1 MLAVEVRTGLTE
13 GAFTTEAGVFGGA
26 VVAVE
31 VDITVD
37 LLVITKEDVGAERFV
52 EVTGNAEGFVVVGAR
67 AVMVLALTE
76 GSEAGVESELSLTE
90 GVVRVEDLVKV
101 VVGVVLGLEMREE
114 VVVAFNSAVKGWG
127 EVAVGTAT

>member
-1 MLAVEVRTGLTE
+1 MLAVEVRTGLNE

-31 VDITVD
+31 MDITVD

-52 EVTGNAEGFVVVGAR
+52 EVTGNAKGFVVVGAR

-90 GVVRVEDLVKV
+90 GVEDLVK
-101 VVGVVLGLEMREE
+101 VVGVVLGLEMGEE
-114 VVVAFNSAVKGWG
+114 VVVAFDSAVKGWG

>member
-1 MLAVEVRTGLTE
+1 M
-13 GAFTTEAGVFGGA
+13 
-26 VVAVE
+26 VAVE
-31 VDITVD
+31 MDITVD

-52 EVTGNAEGFVVVGAR
+52 EVTGNAKGFVVVGAR

-101 VVGVVLGLEMREE
+101 VGVVLGLEMGEE
-114 VVVAFNSAVKGWG
+114 VVVAFDSAVKGWG

>member
-1 MLAVEVRTGLTE
+1 M
-13 GAFTTEAGVFGGA
+13 
-26 VVAVE
+26 VAVE

-37 LLVITKEDVGAERFV
+37 LLVITKEDIGAERFV
-52 EVTGNAEGFVVVGAR
+52 EVTGNTEGFVVVGAR

>member
-1 MLAVEVRTGLTE
+1 M
-13 GAFTTEAGVFGGA
+13 
-26 VVAVE
+26 VAVE

-37 LLVITKEDVGAERFV
+37 LLVITKEEIGAKRFV

-101 VVGVVLGLEMREE
+101 VVGVVLGLEMGEE

>member
-1 MLAVEVRTGLTE
+1 MLAVEVRTGLNE

-31 VDITVD
+31 MDITVD

-52 EVTGNAEGFVVVGAR
+52 EVTGNAKGFVVVGAR

-90 GVVRVEDLVKV
+90 GVVRMEDLVK
-101 VVGVVLGLEMREE
+101 VVGVVLGLEMGEE
-114 VVVAFNSAVKGWG
+114 VVVAFDSAVKGWG